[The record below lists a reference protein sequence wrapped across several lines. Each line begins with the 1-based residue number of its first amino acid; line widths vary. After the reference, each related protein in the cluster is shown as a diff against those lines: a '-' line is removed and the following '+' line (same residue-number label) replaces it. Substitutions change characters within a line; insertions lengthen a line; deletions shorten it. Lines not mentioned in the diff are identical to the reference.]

1 MDWRFVKGYGFLS
14 FAKNMDKSNGK
25 NTSKSMSGKCRNFL
39 IMPSNQLRIHLKLLQ
54 KEQFKKKAEATGEL
68 IGNKI
73 ANEAGIQHF

>member
-1 MDWRFVKGYGFLS
+1 MS
-14 FAKNMDKSNGK
+14 FAKNMDKNNGK
-25 NTSKSMSGKCRNFL
+25 NTSKSMSEKCRNFL